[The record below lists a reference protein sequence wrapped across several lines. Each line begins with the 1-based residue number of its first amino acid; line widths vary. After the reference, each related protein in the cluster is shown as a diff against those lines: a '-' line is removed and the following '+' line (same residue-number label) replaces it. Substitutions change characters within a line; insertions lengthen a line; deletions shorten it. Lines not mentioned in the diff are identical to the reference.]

1 MITIFFVILSLHTLK
16 LADPLTR
23 NLVQNHNSGIVDID
37 NSRPELK
44 GEKVYSHDNKKLGDV
59 VECTNVQL
67 QSISNQLGLDGKV
80 VIGGLTNCPN
90 PTWIADFYK
99 EEKDIEEFLGVSIGC
114 NKGHDAIRTARMG
127 MSNAEFDVN
136 EWIKAVGIRTGFVC
150 GIGDAEHQP
159 EIVFPNR
166 VGEMHW

>member
-1 MITIFFVILSLHTLK
+1 MK

-44 GEKVYSHDNKKLGDV
+44 GEKVYSHDNKKLEDV